1 MPAITFPASPY
12 QYQIFT
18 LGPKSWQW
26 DGSVW
31 NAYYNEGV
39 DSVYGT
45 GADGDAVL
53 DGTTTVL
60 SMVPSSTV
68 YAIGDTGPASG
79 KIFITP
85 STVGN
90 STGKYFEVGPYL
102 NPDVTRTWSTAG
114 YGVTVSGADG
124 TAIGTGAQ
132 NTIDIVAQSGN
143 IAANSAAAYANDYT
157 YNGYSD
163 WFLPS
168 RDELTQL
175 YTNRIAVGG
184 IVADWYWSS
193 SEYDHLMAHRH
204 YFGSTLTIQ
213 QYGKDGASSV
223 RPVRSFTST
232 YYTMTKDLYF
242 NDLTINAGVRLI
254 PNGYRIFVKGT
265 LKFLGTDSTVGYT
278 AGFSTDGSIKQGGAA
293 STAVTHSLGGSA
305 TGFTAT
311 APTAAMGGTNYFKVP
326 SQAITGYSVTASGG
340 PTFLRGGAGGS
351 AQAGGGVII
360 ISARYISGPSS
371 GTAYIKA
378 PGTAPAGGGVI
389 LIVSSAETLAAGIS
403 TDVTGQNA
411 GTVYYMSQV

>member
-12 QYQIFT
+12 TNQIYT
-18 LGPKSWQW
+18 VGSKSWQW

-39 DSVYGT
+39 DAVYGT

-60 SMVPSSTV
+60 SMAPS
-68 YAIGDTGPASG
+68 AS
-79 KIFITP
+79 
-85 STVGN
+85 V
-90 STGKYFEVGPYL
+90 
-102 NPDVTRTWSTAG
+102 
-114 YGVTVSGADG
+114 
-124 TAIGTGAQ
+124 
-132 NTIDIVAQSGN
+132 
-143 IAANSAAAYANDYT
+143 
-157 YNGYSD
+157 
-163 WFLPS
+163 
-168 RDELTQL
+168 
-175 YTNRIAVGG
+175 
-184 IVADWYWSS
+184 
-193 SEYDHLMAHRH
+193 
-204 YFGSTLTIQ
+204 
-213 QYGKDGASSV
+213 
-223 RPVRSFTST
+223 
-232 YYTMTKDLYF
+232 YTMTRDMYF
-242 NDLTINAGVRLI
+242 NDLTVNANVRLA

-265 LKFLGTDSTVGYT
+265 LKFVGANSTVGYT

-311 APTAAMGGTNYFKVP
+311 APTAALGGSSYFRVP
-326 SQAITGYSVTASGG
+326 QQAVTGYSVTASGG

-360 ISARYISGPSS
+360 IAARYISGPAS

-389 LIVSSAETLAAGIS
+389 LIVSSADALAAGIS